1 MKKVVS
7 PISPVETVGHALRV
21 FALFLFLFSASVA
34 FSQGLDP
41 KAVIGDLST
50 VQWKATS
57 EVDQVLVQEHNRM
70 DVALNEPGLPD
81 EDRALFLGYQRMLGY
96 VQSAVQ
102 ATKPLDDAI
111 LYGYT
116 QTVADAPSDP
126 DLKLMPEGA
135 LLSLVPGLVELLIAV
150 PVAEPVVGQ

>member
-7 PISPVETVGHALRV
+7 LISHVETAGRTLRV
-21 FALFLFLFSASVA
+21 FALFLCLFSASAA
-34 FSQGLDP
+34 FGQGIDP

-50 VQWKATS
+50 VQWKTTS
-57 EVDQVLVQEHNRM
+57 EVDQVIVQEHDRM

-96 VQSAVQ
+96 VQAAVQ

-116 QTVADAPSDP
+116 QTAADAPADP

-135 LLSLVPGLVELLIAV
+135 LLDLVPGLVELLIAV
-150 PVAEPVVGQ
+150 PVAEPVIGQ